1 LNERKEFA
9 LRKAIDITGETF
21 GKLTV
26 IKRAERRSTSR
37 NIIWLCRCSCGKLTE
52 ADSYSLRHGVVKSC
66 GCLRQEISAIN
77 IRKNCKTRR
86 NIGNT
91 KSFKDDL
98 GNPIQTIKIGG
109 RNKSGY
115 IGVSFD
121 SKHERWIARLM
132 LQGRYV
138 LNRAFVNFN
147 DAVEARKQA
156 EKKYLKQ

>member
-1 LNERKEFA
+1 M
-9 LRKAIDITGETF
+9 RKAVDITGETF
-21 GKLTV
+21 
-26 IKRAERRSTSR
+26 
-37 NIIWLCRCSCGKLTE
+37 GKLTE

-77 IRKNCKTRR
+77 IRQNRKTRK
-86 NIGNT
+86 NIGN
-91 KSFKDDL
+91 KESFKDNL
-98 GNPIQTIKIGG
+98 GNPIQAVKIGS
-109 RNKSGY
+109 RNKTGY

-121 SKHERWIARLM
+121 SKHERWTARLM

-138 LNRAFVNFN
+138 LNRVFVNFN